1 MEFRGY
7 IKRGVKMKIEDYSK
21 YYIQGSDHYLI
32 PRDEFEELFSKIS
45 KAKEESSIN
54 ITEIIKADKIMA
66 RLDKL
71 SKKYDKLL
79 VNWEKLKEDLKLV
92 IDYGSGDEASRWDK
106 IYGEHAKS
114 TLKTMQELEQGSDSN
129 E

>member
-1 MEFRGY
+1 
-7 IKRGVKMKIEDYSK
+7 MKIEDYSK

-32 PRDEFEELFSKIS
+32 PKNEFEELFSEIS
-45 KAKEESSIN
+45 KQKEESSIN

-79 VNWEKLKEDLKLV
+79 VNWEKLKGYAREV
-92 IDYGSGDEASRWDK
+92 ISTDNELYGTYLLD
-106 IYGEHAKS
+106 
-114 TLKTMQELEQGSDSN
+114 TMQELERSDSN
-129 E
+129 D